1 MIYKYN
7 TFRKLNEGKNN
18 FNHLVDY
25 TYLKQNATVDDIK
38 KVCEEAIE
46 NNFYSVC
53 IYPEMVGTAKAFLED
68 EDPIVCTVISF
79 PNGDNS
85 TNNKVKETLKAISDG
100 ADEIDMVFNYKKLR
114 ELATLE
120 GDEYQDLYD
129 ELVTDVKQVARAC
142 HKDGVLVKVIIEVEE
157 LNYNEIKTACEIC
170 VDAGADYVKTSTGFS
185 KTKKPF
191 SEKVEQ
197 LKYMRKILP
206 DYMKIKVSGGV
217 RGKDQVDMV
226 LLYVDRIGTS
236 IIIDD
241 ITKNIQGGY

>member
-226 LLYVDRIGTS
+226 LPYVDRIGTS